1 VKGIR
6 GFFAAA
12 MNALFRGQIAEYA
25 VAKHGIADLK
35 ALTNGRGS
43 RGVPRAARSMK
54 RTAYK
59 PSEHSRDARRGSRK
73 RGGTFK
79 SRQYA

>member
-1 VKGIR
+1 M
-6 GFFAAA
+6 A
-12 MNALFRGQIAEYA
+12 ALFRGQVADA
-25 VAKHGIADLK
+25 VKAAHGIADLK
-35 ALTNGRGS
+35 ALMRGRGS
-43 RGVPRAARSMK
+43 RGVPRGARSMK

-73 RGGTFK
+73 RSGTFK

>member
-1 VKGIR
+1 MKGVR

-12 MNALFRGQIAEYA
+12 MNALFRGRVADA
-25 VAKHGIADLK
+25 VKAVHGVSDLK
-35 ALTNGRGS
+35 TLTGGRGS
-43 RGVPRAARSMK
+43 RGVPRGARSMK

-59 PSEHSRDARRGSRK
+59 PSEHSRDARQGSRK